1 MRSVDSLTREDF
13 IASPVW
19 RFTHSRSS
27 TVVEVAPVRRLP
39 VKQATGYVV
48 GCSLRLANRTV
59 LSGFLGNLDTS
70 NVRLTQ
76 HVLTVS
82 VFREDGAV
90 FHLARY
96 HDFDATERG
105 PLALASFL
113 GLPLEAVFPI
123 EYDVGK
129 AIAGPAEILRGA
141 IPAEPK
147 ERLSRAEVIALA
159 VP

>member
-1 MRSVDSLTREDF
+1 M
-13 IASPVW
+13 
-19 RFTHSRSS
+19 
-27 TVVEVAPVRRLP
+27 
-39 VKQATGYVV
+39 
-48 GCSLRLANRTV
+48 

-90 FHLARY
+90 FHRARY
-96 HDFDATERG
+96 HDFDARERG

-123 EYDVGK
+123 EYDVGN
-129 AIAGPAEILRGA
+129 AIVGPAEILRGA
-141 IPAEPK
+141 IPAEPE